1 MTNQITMSRRANIA
15 VNTLPK
21 SVQKKVNHLVKTLQ
35 RLPANSSAYRHK
47 VRKLKDSDYFIVR
60 VDNQY
65 RMIFTQKNNHI
76 EIFDVFHHDRLELF
90 RPVT

>member
-21 SVQKKVNHLVKTLQ
+21 SVQKKVIYLVETLQ
-35 RLPANSSAYRHK
+35 ELPDNFSNYHHK
-47 VRKLKDSDYFIVR
+47 VHKLKNSDYFIAR
-60 VDNQY
+60 VDDQY

-90 RPVT
+90 RPVN